1 MKTTYINR
9 FLATIVLAMV
19 SSASGWAI
27 DQPGINW
34 NSEDKIITLSCA
46 TEGATIYFT
55 VDGTTPTTSSY
66 RYKEPIVVNRR
77 VELRAIA
84 VKGAETSGVSSSNQ
98 SGEFRFLNGQFY
110 YRLKDYTLENEVEVT
125 SRTSGIYEGDLVIPP
140 SVTHGGVNYA
150 VTRIGPGA
158 FNNADQVTSITIPN
172 TVTSIGYSAF
182 AEMDKITEIDV
193 PASVKAIDERAFN
206 SSSFSKIT
214 LHEGLETIG
223 GDAFG
228 YNRNLTSLSLPSTLK
243 TIGGGALRDC
253 SFYSITIPD
262 GVTSIGTYTFY
273 NCQSLVSVKLPATL
287 AAIPERMFLDCSA
300 LRSITI
306 PSTVKSIEEG
316 AFSGCEALT
325 SIVIPDGVA
334 TLGNSV
340 CYRCSSLLSA
350 TIGEGITTI
359 PNYAFQY
366 CTSLS
371 TVSLPSTLTT
381 IAYSS
386 FNECSSLTS
395 ITIPESVTSIEKYAF
410 TKCSKLTSVY
420 ALPTTPPTMSNDND
434 GNAFYDALERA
445 TLYVKTAALSNY
457 KNNVRWDEFQTKQT
471 FDQMACAQPTFAL
484 ADYVLTM
491 STTTADATIYY
502 TTDGS
507 APTTSSTQYTAPI
520 YLMKNDTIRAI
531 AVKDGLD
538 NSAISEFMK
547 SNYTVAAPTAVM
559 DEHFVVTID
568 CESANIEGFP
578 EAEVY
583 YLLDEN
589 WSEPYYTDSRW
600 KLYEGPIKLEHPQYV
615 HMYAK
620 RDGWLTSRQAYINCY
635 TNYKLAT
642 PGVYWKEETQKAY
655 VADYDVHFA
664 NATVH
669 YTIDG
674 TIPTADSPVYNPE
687 DSIFIDH
694 NLTVRAIAMR
704 DGFFDSYMGSYE
716 ITRLTTKFVVDDYTY
731 RQIDNN
737 VADEVEITSNINSS
751 KKYSGHVVIP
761 REVTVK
767 VGNTEKKYQVT
778 RIGAGAFS
786 GCSELTGVTLHDG
799 IKSIGAEAFYECYQL
814 VQITLP
820 KNLEEIERYAFY
832 HCNQL
837 QEIDIPGSVKV
848 IRENAFY
855 SCGNL
860 KTLTL
865 HEGLETIENGAFY
878 QCKMTSLTLPNSLK
892 TLGQSAFIYCS
903 ALATVKMD
911 CQITEIMSETF
922 SGCESLTSITFPS
935 KLKSIGKFAFANC
948 KALPTVSFP
957 EGFTSIGHGSFT
969 NCFTLTTVV
978 FPESL
983 TTISE
988 IAFERCNSL
997 RTITLPQNLQT
1008 IQGAAFR
1015 YSALESVYSLAT
1027 TPPKQGIYDG
1037 VYAFHGLTDTATL
1050 YVKAEAKDAYNSDLR
1065 WSLFTNTQA
1074 IEAVPSAQPSFFYD
1088 SQTYLLSITATDPS
1102 ATIYYTRDN
1111 SEPTTSSTLYTEPF
1125 LLMENDTVKAI
1136 AVSAGLGA
1144 SLVSEF
1150 RQANLT
1156 VPTPTISFNDD
1167 TFVVTLNTEAPDIEG
1182 FPETRYYYLLNES
1195 DNGNIIPLTDA
1206 GWQPLEGNTLQLTRP
1221 HFVHIYAV
1229 RDGWLSS
1236 AQTYKDYYYNYRL
1249 YAPQIGWD
1257 RTTRTFSL
1265 WFYYPNDPAS
1275 TGDFY
1280 YTLDGSEPT
1289 KENGIL
1295 YTEPF
1300 TIDRKLTLNARTFAD
1315 KHFSSDLATY
1325 KVTDDIETKFIKDGI
1340 YYRFKDYTVDN
1351 EVEVTSVNAN
1361 TPNYTGD
1368 ITIPETVTYNNKE
1381 YRVVGIYKSAFY
1393 NSSVTSVT
1401 LPSSIQYISNYA
1413 FNYCVNLTNIE
1424 IKSGVKTIGNAAFNR
1439 CSSLTDVDIPATVES
1454 LGSEAFRDCYA
1465 LQRVTLHDGIT
1476 SLGSA
1481 CFQSCSKLST
1491 INLPTT
1497 LTSIG
1502 ESCFYACSQLR
1513 TLEWP
1518 ASVTTI
1524 DRYVFYDAGITH
1536 LTLPET
1542 VTSIGQDAIRECKS
1556 LQAITLPAGLKT
1568 LGNDAF
1574 AFDEALT
1581 SIVIPEGV
1589 TELPSELFVY
1599 CVGLSSVQLPS
1610 TLKVIGEGAFRECP
1624 KLTSIVLPE
1633 SLTNINNRAFE
1644 NCSGL
1649 KSIYSLAVEPPT
1661 IGNDATFAV
1670 VKGQA
1675 TIYVDPASVEA
1686 YKEKQYWDEFVPR
1699 IVGSTQVATE
1709 QPTFVLENYK
1719 LALSSLTPNAAI
1731 YYTRDGAEPTTS
1743 SLRYKE
1749 PLIFTQND
1757 TVRAIAIADGMAPSP
1772 IAEYSQKS
1780 LKVAAPVAN
1789 IDNETFKVTITCE
1802 TPDVEGM
1809 PDTRIYYVIDQSY
1822 YGRSDGWILYDGE
1835 PIQMTFPGYIHM
1847 YAEREGWVD
1856 SEQRYDDF
1864 YSNYKLDA
1872 PSIRYESNRK
1882 KFAIKNND
1890 AEAQVYYTLD
1900 GSEPTKENGIL
1911 YTDSVAINRNLLVK
1925 AIVVRDQHFNSVVS
1939 EYQISGV
1946 DSRFMQDGIYYQ
1958 LVDNTTADEVE
1969 VTSGATPTGSIT
1981 IPQTVTTPEG
1991 KTYTVVGIGTEAFL
2005 NCDKLTAIQLPSTL
2019 RFIKKW
2025 GFLNCYALSGISL
2038 PEGFE
2043 SFGYGA
2049 ISSCRNITS
2058 FTMPS
2063 TVTEI
2068 AEDAFENCQ
2077 FTTVTIPAGV
2087 KRIGRSAFSGVPL
2100 TEVRFSEG
2108 LTSIDYSA
2116 FSGTKI
2122 KTIDLPSTL
2131 REIGHGAFSNNKE
2144 LASIAIPEGITN
2156 IEYEMFKDCSALT
2169 NVTLPASVT
2178 DIGNCAFQNCSSL
2191 VNIILP
2197 EKVSYIGQSAFN
2209 GCSALERVYSLNL
2222 TPPTMHANKP
2232 FRDIDQQ
2239 ATLYVKVA
2247 AKAAYQG
2254 ATQWGD
2260 FSPRIETFTNVPC
2273 DQPTF
2278 SYSDFVLTIKSKTE
2292 DVDIYYT
2299 TDGTEPTIN
2308 SIRYDGPISFVQND
2322 TIRAMAIGEHW
2333 GQSPTSE
2340 FRKSD
2345 FKVATPTAAIS
2356 NDFVVTLSCEA
2367 PNVEGMPKTKIYYN
2381 QNRTKTTAGSEW
2393 TLYTEPF
2400 KMYTANHIHVKA
2412 VREGWIDSDVSHND
2426 YYTNYYLEKPSIT
2439 PQYTSISYM
2448 PADTTV
2454 TISHSKADAQI
2465 YYTLDGSDPNVSGVL
2480 YTAPVKLTHNSIV
2493 TAIAKRA
2500 GAINSDP
2507 EQREYKWFTVPM
2519 PTITIEHLAA
2529 VMTVEKP
2536 QHARIYYTLDNSTPT
2551 AESKLYTEPVA
2562 LTQDCKIKAI
2572 AIADDWNDSSVGTF
2586 NSTTGFVKKNY
2597 TVVTPAFNSK
2607 QVIDGVMKENADSV
2621 LTITTSTAGATIYYT
2636 LDGSTPTINSSKY
2649 ENGIKLTENCKVKV
2663 FAVKE
2668 DMFNSEQIEADVEWL
2683 QVKQPHISFN
2693 GKYVEMSVD
2702 TEDAVIYYTIDGT
2715 NPDTKS
2721 KAYQKPFM
2729 LEAEETSVKAIAV
2742 RANWNNSEYS
2752 SLTYNPGKNYCE
2764 APGIT
2769 RVAGTNKIQMT
2780 TRTEGATIYYTIDG
2794 LNPTVNSTAYTTE
2807 VEVTEN
2813 CTVKAMAVE
2822 SQLYDSEV
2830 ASYTVDWFRAT
2841 QPTITSDGIFVS
2853 ITSTQENAKIYYT
2866 LDGTDPTTNS
2876 SLYEGTL
2883 TMKST
2888 CTIKAIAAKDNF
2900 NSSTVAVLNY
2910 YSTENACA
2918 TPIFAKAGNNVSI
2931 TSAPEDGTT
2940 IYYTTDGS
2948 TPTTG
2953 SEVFTAPIE
2962 VIQNGI
2968 IKALAVNPKLFQ
2980 SEIGEYEVNWFK
2992 VETPVISQNG
3002 SVVSITCST
3011 PNTTIYYSFEG
3022 DPFVDGTP
3030 YSGPVTLV
3038 DNRTLQV
3045 VATRANFNNSEIAT
3059 LTPDLF
3065 VCDPV
3070 TFSYNGR
3077 YLQMETTEGMT
3088 IRFTTDGS
3096 KPTGESEAYT
3106 APVDI
3111 NALCTV
3117 RAIATR
3123 KDFRDSQE
3131 TSYTVDYLYNGEEVS
3146 LNEAGK
3152 LEEVFQWMGGTENLE
3167 TLPVKGKI
3175 NDQDLTFIRN
3185 VKALRHL
3192 DLSAATYEGDKIPDE
3207 AFANLPLLSI
3217 SIPKQVTSVGEH
3229 LFKGCEN
3236 LAAIVWNADI
3246 TIPQSVIDDIKNP
3259 NMLLYVNSRIYAPTN
3274 FQGNLISG
3282 GEATS
3287 ITLTDAENGGN
3298 FCCPQRFYTQR
3309 ISYTH
3314 TYSQTTKSGSTRGWE
3329 TLALPFD
3336 VQTITHENRGAM
3348 APFAKEEDI
3357 AAFKPFWLY
3366 ELQETGFSRAA
3377 EIKAYTP
3384 YIVSMPNDPDY
3395 ADDYILAGKVTFSA
3409 TGTYVEA
3416 DTTKVTM
3423 KGSVRFTPSMQHQEK
3438 GESVLAINKEAYT
3451 DENGAFHESGS
3462 MFVRNS
3468 RDVRPF
3474 EAYALVNSAGVK
3486 AMFIGDYLWG
3496 GATDIRDAE
3505 MMQLKEI
3512 GKNKGIYD
3520 MSGKLLSPDSNYFK
3534 EKPQHRNIFIINGQ
3548 KTMVK

>member
-9 FLATIVLAMV
+9 FLATIVMAMV

-27 DQPGINW
+27 STPNIYWDDN
-34 NSEDKIITLSCA
+34 NKIITLACA

-66 RYKEPIVVNRR
+66 RYKEPIVVNRA
-77 VELRAIA
+77 VQLRAIA
-84 VKGAETSGVSSSNQ
+84 VKGGETSSVNSINQ

-125 SRTSGIYEGDLVIPP
+125 SRTSGIYEGDLAIPP

-150 VTRIGPGA
+150 VTRIGNGA
-158 FNNADQVTSITIPN
+158 FDNADQVTSITLPN
-172 TVTSIGYSAF
+172 TVTSIGYTAF
-182 AEMDKITEIDV
+182 AEMDKITELDV
-193 PASVKAIDERAFN
+193 PASVKAIENRAF
-206 SSSFSKIT
+206 SSSKFTKIT

-223 GDAFG
+223 EDAFG
-228 YNRNLTSLSLPSTLK
+228 YNKNLTSLYLPSTLK

-262 GVTSIGTYTFY
+262 GVTSISGYTFY

-287 AAIPERMFLDCSA
+287 ATIPDHMFSNCSA

-306 PSTVKSIEEG
+306 PSTVKSIGEA
-316 AFSGCEALT
+316 AFWGCAALT
-325 SIVIPDGVA
+325 SIVIPDGVE
-334 TLGNSV
+334 TLGNGI
-340 CYRCSSLLSA
+340 CDGCNSLLSA

-359 PNYAFQY
+359 PNYAFRY
-366 CTSLS
+366 CVSLS

-381 IAYSS
+381 IANSS

-395 ITIPESVTSIEKYAF
+395 ITIPENVTSIEKYAF

-484 ADYVLTM
+484 ADYVLTI

-507 APTTSSTQYTAPI
+507 APTTASTQYTAPI

-531 AVKDGLD
+531 AVKEGLE

-547 SNYTVAAPTAVM
+547 SNYTVAAPTAMM

-568 CESANIEGFP
+568 CEAANIEGFP

-583 YLLDEN
+583 YLLDES

-600 KLYEGPIKLEHPQYV
+600 KLYEGPIQLEHPQYV

-620 RDGWLTSRQAYINCY
+620 RDGWLTSRQASINCY
-635 TNYKLAT
+635 SDYKLAT

-674 TIPTADSPVYNPE
+674 TTPTADSPVYNPE

-704 DGFFDSYMGSYE
+704 KGFFDSYMGSYE
-716 ITRLTTKFVVDDYTY
+716 ITGLTTKFVVDDYTY

-737 VADEVEITSNINSS
+737 AADEVEITSNINSS

-767 VGNTEKKYQVT
+767 VGNTEKTYRVT

-786 GCSELTGVTLHDG
+786 RCSELTGVTLHDG

-814 VQITLP
+814 AQITLP

-848 IRENAFY
+848 IRENAFC

-892 TLGQSAFIYCS
+892 TLGKSAFIYCS

-922 SGCESLTSITFPS
+922 SGCESLSSITFPS
-935 KLKSIGKFAFANC
+935 KLKSIGDYAFANC

-1050 YVKAEAKDAYNSDLR
+1050 YVKAEDKDAYNSDLR

-1102 ATIYYTRDN
+1102 AAIYYTRDN

-1300 TIDRKLTLNARTFAD
+1300 TIDRKLTLNVRTFAD

-1325 KVTDDIETKFIKDGI
+1325 KVTDAIETKFIKEGI
-1340 YYRFKDYTVDN
+1340 YYRFSDYTVVN
-1351 EVEVTSVNAN
+1351 EVEVTNVNAN
-1361 TPNYTGD
+1361 SANYTGD

-1381 YRVVGIYKSAFY
+1381 YRVVGIYENAF
-1393 NSSVTSVT
+1393 NGATVTSVT
-1401 LPSSIQYISNYA
+1401 LPSTIQYISNYA
-1413 FNYCVNLTNIE
+1413 FNQCKQLTSIMM
-1424 IKSGVKTIGNAAFNR
+1424 KSGVKTIGNAAFNR
-1439 CSSLTDVDIPATVES
+1439 CSSLTDVEIPATVES

-1476 SLGSA
+1476 SLGSS
-1481 CFQSCSKLST
+1481 CFRSCSKLSSV
-1491 INLPTT
+1491 NLPTT

-1502 ESCFYACSQLR
+1502 ESCFYACSELR
-1513 TLEWP
+1513 TLAWP

-1524 DRYVFYDAGITH
+1524 DRYVFYGAGITH

-1542 VTSIGQDAIRECKS
+1542 VTSIGNDAIRQCKS

-1599 CVGLSSVQLPS
+1599 CNALSSVQLPS
-1610 TLKVIGEGAFRECP
+1610 TLKVIGGGAFRECP

-1633 SLTNINNRAFE
+1633 SLTNINDRAFE

-1675 TIYVDPASVEA
+1675 TVYVNPSSVEA

-1699 IVGSTQVATE
+1699 VVGSTQVATE

-1731 YYTRDGAEPTTS
+1731 YYTRGGAEPTTS

-1749 PLIFTQND
+1749 PLIFTRND
-1757 TVRAIAIADGMAPSP
+1757 TVRAIAIAEGMAPSP

-1780 LKVAAPVAN
+1780 LKVA
-1789 IDNETFKVTITCE
+1789 
-1802 TPDVEGM
+1802 
-1809 PDTRIYYVIDQSY
+1809 
-1822 YGRSDGWILYDGE
+1822 
-1835 PIQMTFPGYIHM
+1835 
-1847 YAEREGWVD
+1847 
-1856 SEQRYDDF
+1856 
-1864 YSNYKLDA
+1864 
-1872 PSIRYESNRK
+1872 
-1882 KFAIKNND
+1882 
-1890 AEAQVYYTLD
+1890 
-1900 GSEPTKENGIL
+1900 
-1911 YTDSVAINRNLLVK
+1911 
-1925 AIVVRDQHFNSVVS
+1925 
-1939 EYQISGV
+1939 
-1946 DSRFMQDGIYYQ
+1946 
-1958 LVDNTTADEVE
+1958 
-1969 VTSGATPTGSIT
+1969 
-1981 IPQTVTTPEG
+1981 
-1991 KTYTVVGIGTEAFL
+1991 
-2005 NCDKLTAIQLPSTL
+2005 
-2019 RFIKKW
+2019 
-2025 GFLNCYALSGISL
+2025 
-2038 PEGFE
+2038 
-2043 SFGYGA
+2043 
-2049 ISSCRNITS
+2049 
-2058 FTMPS
+2058 
-2063 TVTEI
+2063 
-2068 AEDAFENCQ
+2068 
-2077 FTTVTIPAGV
+2077 
-2087 KRIGRSAFSGVPL
+2087 
-2100 TEVRFSEG
+2100 
-2108 LTSIDYSA
+2108 
-2116 FSGTKI
+2116 
-2122 KTIDLPSTL
+2122 
-2131 REIGHGAFSNNKE
+2131 
-2144 LASIAIPEGITN
+2144 
-2156 IEYEMFKDCSALT
+2156 
-2169 NVTLPASVT
+2169 
-2178 DIGNCAFQNCSSL
+2178 
-2191 VNIILP
+2191 
-2197 EKVSYIGQSAFN
+2197 
-2209 GCSALERVYSLNL
+2209 
-2222 TPPTMHANKP
+2222 
-2232 FRDIDQQ
+2232 
-2239 ATLYVKVA
+2239 
-2247 AKAAYQG
+2247 
-2254 ATQWGD
+2254 
-2260 FSPRIETFTNVPC
+2260 
-2273 DQPTF
+2273 
-2278 SYSDFVLTIKSKTE
+2278 
-2292 DVDIYYT
+2292 
-2299 TDGTEPTIN
+2299 
-2308 SIRYDGPISFVQND
+2308 
-2322 TIRAMAIGEHW
+2322 
-2333 GQSPTSE
+2333 
-2340 FRKSD
+2340 
-2345 FKVATPTAAIS
+2345 TPTAAIS
-2356 NDFVVTLSCEA
+2356 GDFVVTLSCEA
-2367 PNVEGMPKTKIYYN
+2367 PNVEGMPKTNIYYN
-2381 QNRTKTTAGSEW
+2381 QNRTETTAGSEW

-2400 KMYTANHIHVKA
+2400 KMYTANYIHVKA
-2412 VREGWIDSDVSHND
+2412 VREGWIDSDISHND
-2426 YYTNYYLEKPSIT
+2426 YYTNYYMAKPTIA

-2454 TISHSKADAQI
+2454 TMSHSKNDAQI

-2507 EQREYKWFTVPM
+2507 EQREYKWFTAST
-2519 PTITIEHLAA
+2519 PTITVEHLAA

-2621 LTITTSTAGATIYYT
+2621 LTITISTAGATIYYT

-2649 ENGIKLTENCKVKV
+2649 ENGIKLTENCKVRA

-2668 DMFNSEQIEADVEWL
+2668 DLFNSEQIEADVEWL

-2721 KAYQKPFM
+2721 KAYQKPFI

-2769 RVAGTNKIQMT
+2769 RVAGSNKIQMT

-2794 LNPTVNSTAYTTE
+2794 LNPTVNSTAYTAE

-2813 CTVKAMAVE
+2813 CIVKAMAVE

-2910 YSTENACA
+2910 YSTENTCA

-2953 SEVFTAPIE
+2953 SEIFTAPIE
-2962 VIQNGI
+2962 VIQNGT

-3045 VATRANFNNSEIAT
+3045 VAMRANFNNSEIAT

-3088 IRFTTDGS
+3088 ILFTTDGS

-3175 NDQDLTFIRN
+3175 NNDDLTFIRN
-3185 VKALRHL
+3185 VKALRYL
-3192 DLSAATYEGDKIPDE
+3192 DLSEATYEGDKIPDE

-3246 TIPQSVIDDIKNP
+3246 TVPQSVIDDIKNP

-3287 ITLTDAENGGN
+3287 ITLTDIENGGN

-3314 TYSQTTKSGSTRGWE
+3314 NYSQTTKSGSTQGWE

-3348 APFAKEEDI
+3348 APFGKEEDM
-3357 AAFKPFWLY
+3357 AAYKPFWLY
-3366 ELQETGFSRAA
+3366 ELQETGFTRSA

-3395 ADDYILAGKVTFSA
+3395 ADDYILAGKVTFAA

-3451 DENGAFHESGS
+3451 DDNGTFHESGS

-3486 AMFIGDYLWG
+3486 AMSIGDYLWG

-3505 MMQLKEI
+3505 MKQLKEI

-3534 EKPQHRNIFIINGQ
+3534 EKLQHRNIFIINGQ
-3548 KTMVK
+3548 KTLVK